1 MQTHSTSGFSV
12 IPLVLLLAASGYAW
26 VRLYDV
32 AMAFAQ
38 TATGG

>member
-1 MQTHSTSGFSV
+1 MRDHSASGFSI

-32 AMAFAQ
+32 AMSFARVS
-38 TATGG
+38 TGG